1 MGDRRLLV
9 EFVLNNISNC
19 KLEHKKQIL
28 NHLITNGCKKHLHGN
43 NRGVAINMKFL
54 NDNLLLTIYVIIKN
68 AIEETQIK
76 F

>member
-1 MGDRRLLV
+1 MSDRRLLIK
-9 EFVLNNISNC
+9 FILNNISNC
-19 KLEHKKQIL
+19 KLEYKKQIL
-28 NHLITNGCKKHLHGN
+28 NSIADNGCKEHLHGN
-43 NRGVAINMKFL
+43 NRGVAVNMKFL